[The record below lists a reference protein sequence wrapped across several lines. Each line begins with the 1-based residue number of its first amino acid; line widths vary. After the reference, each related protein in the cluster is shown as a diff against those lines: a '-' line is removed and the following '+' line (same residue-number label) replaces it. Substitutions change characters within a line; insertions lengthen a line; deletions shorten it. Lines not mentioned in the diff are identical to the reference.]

1 MPVFGPNRFD
11 RKNLF
16 KTAVERNPQAKRA
29 LFFGDSWF
37 QYPFEAKDLA
47 KQIPRHFKTTLFFS
61 RGVAGRDSAQW
72 KRGLGEIQDLIREY
86 DFDAILL
93 SGGGNDVVGE
103 ELKEFVKKEDE
114 LQTGGRIDWGGPVPE
129 VVRKHLRLD
138 IFDKALGYAM
148 ADLGL
153 VIKLRDRFS
162 PRSFIYVHTYDQIF
176 PDGRGFRGLTKA
188 WVQPALKSVGLT
200 DAGQQREL
208 SNWLL
213 AQFARRLEKLVG
225 DNNKKSD
232 NMRLINSLGTLT
244 RPAQWENEI
253 HPTDAGFR
261 LIAEK
266 CWVPVLR
273 EVLI

>member
-1 MPVFGPNRFD
+1 MPGIVPNRFD
-11 RKNLF
+11 RENLF
-16 KTAVERNPQAKRA
+16 KAAVDKHPDAKRA

-37 QYPFEAKDLA
+37 QYPFEPKDLA
-47 KQIPRHFKTTLFFS
+47 KQIPRLFKSSLFFNHS
-61 RGVAGRDSAQW
+61 VAGRASAQW
-72 KRGLGEIQDLIREY
+72 KRGLGRVQNLIRKY

-138 IFDKALGYAM
+138 IFDKSLGFAM
-148 ADLGL
+148 ADLSL
-153 VIKLRDRFS
+153 VVKLRDRFS

-176 PDGRGFRGLTKA
+176 PDGRGFRGVGKA

-200 DAGQQREL
+200 DPGHQREL
-208 SNWLL
+208 TNWLL
-213 AQFARRLEKLVG
+213 AQFARRLEKLVN
-225 DNNKKSD
+225 DNNSRND
-232 NMRLINSLGTLT
+232 TMRLVNSLGTLT
-244 RPAQWENEI
+244 KPAQWENEI

-261 LIAEK
+261 KIAEE
-266 CWVPVLR
+266 CWVPALR
-273 EVLI
+273 EVLA